1 MVTLRMVVVGA
12 RATAAAAAVPAV
24 VFPVAR
30 ESWLT
35 SVVYHTSKPVMGVP
49 PVAEGGMMVSLREEG
64 VRSEEERER
73 GLEGGWKS
81 VTAEV
86 GVV

>member
-12 RATAAAAAVPAV
+12 RATTPPAV
-24 VFPVAR
+24 VFPVAK

-49 PVAEGGMMVSLREEG
+49 PVAAGGMMVSRREEG
-64 VRSEEERER
+64 VSREEVRER